1 MLFTIHLGIHYATSF
16 SNYISSGIGINKKPP
31 GIDNSNYGG
40 FLH

>member
-1 MLFTIHLGIHYATSF
+1 MLFTIHFGIPYATAF
-16 SNYISSGIGINKKPP
+16 SNYISFGIGSNKKPP